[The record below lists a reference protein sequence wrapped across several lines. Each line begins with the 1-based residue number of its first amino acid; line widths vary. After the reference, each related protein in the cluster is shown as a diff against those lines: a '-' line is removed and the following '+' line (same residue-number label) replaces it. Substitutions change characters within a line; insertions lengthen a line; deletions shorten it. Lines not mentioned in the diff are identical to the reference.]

1 MPKLGTISLKKSQQ
15 REVKRITEYLVSG
28 GAYFWS
34 GYLLFF
40 ITYTGL
46 HWTLW
51 WAKLAANIF
60 GWIINY
66 VLQRYWVFN
75 NPKLSHHKTEVTG
88 RYIFIT
94 LVDWL
99 LDYLI
104 VYGLRS
110 IGLTPYLGQ
119 FVSAGFFTFWNY
131 AWYKLWVFPQKYPKK
146 RQA

>member
-1 MPKLGTISLKKSQQ
+1 MPKLGTLTLKKSQA

-46 HWTLW
+46 HWSLW

-60 GWIINY
+60 GWVINY

-75 NPKLSHHKTEVTG
+75 NPRLSKHKTEVTG

-104 VYGLRS
+104 VFGLRS
-110 IGLTPYLGQ
+110 VGLTPYIGQ

-131 AWYKLWVFPQKYPKK
+131 IWYKLWVFPQKYPKK
-146 RQA
+146 RHA